1 MQNLTLHTLLDVVIK
16 TLDVSQRRI
25 KCSEHFKV
33 QKMNEKGKKFTR
45 HIFPRDAFETNNGSD
60 PPPPK
65 KKMFKLKH
73 QVEEVFLQADLLTF
87 SIMTSSTT
95 CIEFVLR

>member
-60 PPPPK
+60 PPPK
-65 KKMFKLKH
+65 KKCLN
-73 QVEEVFLQADLLTF
+73 
-87 SIMTSSTT
+87 
-95 CIEFVLR
+95 